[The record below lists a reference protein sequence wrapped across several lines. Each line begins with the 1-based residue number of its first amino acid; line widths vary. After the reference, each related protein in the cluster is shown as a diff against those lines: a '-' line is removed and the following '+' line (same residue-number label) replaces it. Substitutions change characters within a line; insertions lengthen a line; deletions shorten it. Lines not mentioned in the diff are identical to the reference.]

1 MKLQRLCH
9 DICRAVCI
17 CAGVGCV
24 RKLRRIG
31 IKMPFNVCWLFE
43 KITSRE
49 LSPWHAIHSCSG
61 QKVTIPELIRPLSFA
76 LISSMMCCFNALVCE
91 VCWGTLWLSSVPR
104 ESSRAQRGQ
113 ETWMATRCH
122 HAMKWRVQETWPQ
135 NSPLIHVVCVCVC
148 AVAPSCWN
156 QSSTPT
162 SWAYT
167 SNVSVIARRHAE
179 VGVTVRGMHC
189 MPGAVFN
196 EVQVSYHRTEMFIA
210 GTDFHEPVNC
220 LMEGSKLFL
229 CFIIT

>member
-9 DICRAVCI
+9 DIFRAVCI
-17 CAGVGCV
+17 CAGLGCV

-76 LISSMMCCFNALVCE
+76 LISSMMWCFNALVRE

-135 NSPLIHVVCVCVC
+135 NSPLIHVVYVCVRVC
-148 AVAPSCWN
+148 VPWRRLAETRAQHRRREHTLLTSPSLLDVMLKLGSQLGECTAC
-156 QSSTPT
+156 Q
-162 SWAYT
+162 
-167 SNVSVIARRHAE
+167 VQFLMKCRSVI
-179 VGVTVRGMHC
+179 
-189 MPGAVFN
+189 
-196 EVQVSYHRTEMFIA
+196 IA
-210 GTDFHEPVNC
+210 PKC
-220 LMEGSKLFL
+220 LLRALIFMNQ
-229 CFIIT
+229 